1 MTSTRPYLIRALYE
15 WIVDNQLTPYIVISA
30 EETGVQVPKQYV
42 EAGRIVLN
50 VSPSAAQGLQIGN
63 EWVEFNARFS
73 GVARLVTAPIQ
84 AVMAIYARE
93 NGRGMVFGE
102 EEEEDDSNGT
112 PPPASPTSAGNGGPH
127 KKPKLTIV
135 K

>member
-1 MTSTRPYLIRALYE
+1 MTSTRPYLMRALYD
-15 WIVDNQLTPYIVISA
+15 WIVDNQLTPYIVVNA
-30 EETGVQVPKQYV
+30 EAAGVQVPMQYV

-50 VSPSAAQGLQIGN
+50 ISPTAAQGLQIGN
-63 EWVEFNARFS
+63 EWLEFNARFS
-73 GVARLVTAPIQ
+73 GVARVVTTPIQ
-84 AVMAIYARE
+84 AVMAIYAKE

-102 EEEEDDSNGT
+102 EDGGNDDGDNGQ
-112 PPPASPTSAGNGGPH
+112 PPAPSSNNNRPH

>member
-1 MTSTRPYLIRALYE
+1 MYE
-15 WIVDNQLTPYIVISA
+15 WIVDNQLTPYIVINA
-30 EETGVQVPKQYV
+30 EETGVQVTKQCV
-42 EAGRIVLN
+42 EEGRIVLN
-50 VSPSAAQGLQIGN
+50 ISPAAAQGLQIGN

-102 EEEEDDSNGT
+102 EEEEDDNNGT
-112 PPPASPTSAGNGGPH
+112 PPPSPSSGWGPGS
-127 KKPKLTIV
+127 
-135 K
+135 

>member
-15 WIVDNQLTPYIVISA
+15 WIVDNQLTPYIVINA

-50 VSPSAAQGLQIGN
+50 ISPAAAQGLQIGN

-102 EEEEDDSNGT
+102 EEEEDDNNGT
-112 PPPASPTSAGNGGPH
+112 PPPSPSSNSNGPH

>member
-15 WIVDNQLTPYIVISA
+15 WIVDNQLTPYIVINA

-50 VSPSAAQGLQIGN
+50 ISPAAAQGLQIGN

-102 EEEEDDSNGT
+102 EEEEDDNNGT
-112 PPPASPTSAGNGGPH
+112 PPPSPSSNNNGPH